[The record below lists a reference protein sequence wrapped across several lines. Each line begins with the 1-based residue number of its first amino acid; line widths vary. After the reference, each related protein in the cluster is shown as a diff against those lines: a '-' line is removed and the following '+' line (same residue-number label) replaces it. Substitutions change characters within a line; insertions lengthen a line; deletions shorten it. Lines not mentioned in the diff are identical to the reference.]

1 LDPNLI
7 QFEKLAEYSRRIVPA
22 EVNEGEREKIDFW
35 FNSDCHFRSIFP
47 IPFIRCLSSFWGY
60 PISIFFFVFTAM
72 STMQQQKSQK
82 KTQKNKGQKK
92 KANISPDENNN
103 LRESL
108 SFYLL

>member
-1 LDPNLI
+1 
-7 QFEKLAEYSRRIVPA
+7 
-22 EVNEGEREKIDFW
+22 
-35 FNSDCHFRSIFP
+35 
-47 IPFIRCLSSFWGY
+47 
-60 PISIFFFVFTAM
+60 
-72 STMQQQKSQK
+72 MQQQKSQK